1 MMNGETVL
9 LVTAMKNEGPYVLEW
24 VAHYLALGVDSILV
38 ISNDCDDQ
46 TDRLLDRLAQ
56 IVPVHHRI
64 NPRVMYREQGNW
76 QVMALRFA
84 RLHSFYQDADWI
96 LHADAD
102 EFLQVTT
109 GDGTLDAFATAA
121 TARAGRFD
129 AISFTS
135 MPFNSNGLKE
145 FTDALVVEQFTH
157 YSKPYAKKR
166 AEGRVLLN
174 AIKTLYRNSVNFR
187 IRRNHRPL
195 MEDFT
200 AAGHVWIDGSA
211 NVWPAELADGKEKA
225 IDAITS
231 TDLAQLNHY
240 AIKSAEAFLIKQDRG
255 DVAGVDRLDTDRR
268 YWEGYNEDG
277 DFEPR
282 FATPSP
288 AAAAL
293 LAQFKADPLLAKYH
307 DQAVAEHRAKAKRL
321 RNKPELAEMVARL
334 GLAPD
339 APEA

>member
-24 VAHYLALGVDSILV
+24 VAHYLALGVDRILV
-38 ISNDCDDQ
+38 ISNDCDDR
-46 TDRLLDRLAQ
+46 TDWLLDRLSQ
-56 IVPVHHRI
+56 IVPVYHRL

-84 RLHSFYQDADWI
+84 RLHTFYQDADWI

-102 EFLQVTT
+102 EFLQITT
-109 GDGTLDAFATAA
+109 GDGSLDAFASAA

-129 AISFTS
+129 AVSFTS
-135 MPFNSNGLKE
+135 MPFNSSGVKK
-145 FTDALVVEQFTH
+145 FTDALVVEQFTS
-157 YSKPYAKKR
+157 YNKPYAQKR
-166 AEGRVLLN
+166 AEGGVLLN

-200 AAGHVWIDGSA
+200 AEGHVWIDGSA
-211 NVWPAELADGKEKA
+211 NVWSPEFADGKVKA

-231 TDLAQLNHY
+231 TDLGQLNHY

-277 DFEPR
+277 DPEPR
-282 FATPSP
+282 FAKPSP

-293 LAQFKADPLLAKYH
+293 LAQFMADPLLAKYH
-307 DQAVAEHRAKAKRL
+307 AEAVAEHRAKAKRL
-321 RNKPELAEMVARL
+321 RNKPELTDMVARL
-334 GLAPD
+334 GLAAD
-339 APEA
+339 